1 MQQTGMV
8 AVVTKNRY
16 GYGLKLEGNDQWFN
30 SKFEPGCNKGDTVT
44 FDDKDKRYIDSL
56 KVTAGAP
63 AGSAPASNGA
73 QSNGYDKRQTSIVRQ
88 NAVTNANA
96 YFALVGH
103 KKATVDELIAIA
115 QQIEVYT
122 LGNPLADDV
131 PFVSKEDQEQADA
144 LKALADGNA

>member
-8 AVVTKNRY
+8 AVVTKNKY

-30 SKFEPGCNKGDTVT
+30 SKFEPGCNKGDSVT

-56 KVTAGAP
+56 KVTSAAPVQDPSGGSSAG
-63 AGSAPASNGA
+63 
-73 QSNGYDKRQTSIVRQ
+73 GYDKRQTSIVRQ
-88 NAVTNANA
+88 NAITNANS

-103 KKATVDELIAIA
+103 KKATVEELIAIA

-122 LGNPLADDV
+122 LGNPLAEDE
-131 PFVSKEDQEQADA
+131 PLISKEDQEQADA

>member
-8 AVVTKNRY
+8 AVVTKNKY

-30 SKFEPGCNKGDTVT
+30 SKFEPGCNKGDSVT
-44 FDDKDKRYIDSL
+44 FDDKDKRYIDNL
-56 KVTAGAP
+56 KVSA
-63 AGSAPASNGA
+63 SAPEVSGGVGSSAG
-73 QSNGYDKRQTSIVRQ
+73 GYDKRQTSIVRQ
-88 NAVTNANA
+88 NAITNANA

-103 KKATVDELIAIA
+103 KKATVEELIAIA

-122 LGNPLADDV
+122 LGNPLAEDN
-131 PFVSKEDQEQADA
+131 PLISAEDQEQADA